1 MEARLYRLT
10 IALSLLA
17 AIGFG
22 FDAALAY
29 DNEKKATQHAEM
41 WIDIWTKVQ
50 QKCVTQW
57 EQKCTNEEREA
68 KEKALLEEARK
79 ARIVVRDESSRLDR
93 SALAAVGIPAG
104 LFLLF
109 FGGRWIL
116 TGSTRKSSASS
127 DSA

>member
-22 FDAALAY
+22 IDAGIAY
-29 DNEKKATQHAEM
+29 DSQRRATEAAEM
-41 WIDIWTKVQ
+41 WVGLWKKTKEN
-50 QKCVTQW
+50 CVTQW
-57 EQKCTNEEREA
+57 MQKCTNEEREA
-68 KEKALLEEARK
+68 SEKAKLDEQTKWRW
-79 ARIVVRDESSRLDR
+79 VVKEESSRMNR
-93 SALAAVGIPAG
+93 STLAALGIPAG

-116 TGSTRKSSASS
+116 TGSTRKSSGAR